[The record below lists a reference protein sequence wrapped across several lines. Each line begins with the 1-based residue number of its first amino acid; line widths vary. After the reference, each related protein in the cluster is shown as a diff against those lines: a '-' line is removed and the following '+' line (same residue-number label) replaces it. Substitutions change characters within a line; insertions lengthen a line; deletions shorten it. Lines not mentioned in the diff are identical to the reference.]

1 MNSAKLGA
9 NKDRQSTSR
18 TRIMQ
23 RIHNLGAHNIPTK
36 HKNTYNS
43 HGARRS
49 PAPTQ
54 QQLKDPKAPRHN
66 QTDHDQ
72 GAHNMPTKHKYTY
85 NGHGARRPPALTQQT
100 ENRQTGKQ
108 NTCIC
113 TTARGQTGPP
123 HQPNNRQR
131 ARRPPATS
139 KQTTN
144 RQNKTQTK
152 HTQKNKTARGSA
164 APPHQSI
171 YTEQTHKTMA
181 KTLQTA
187 PLRDGTGHTKC
198 PINPGGS
205 RSPAAHPWRGV
216 G

>member
-1 MNSAKLGA
+1 MHMYNRQRA
-9 NKDRQSTSR
+9 DR
-18 TRIMQ
+18 
-23 RIHNLGAHNIPTK
+23 P
-36 HKNTYNS
+36 
-43 HGARRS
+43 

-54 QQLKDPKAPRHN
+54 QPKTGKQENKTHAYEQPPEGTPVPHNDPTTAKGPVGPSPQPNRPRPR
-66 QTDHDQ
+66 
-72 GAHNMPTKHKYTY
+72 GAQQPTKHKHMY
-85 NGHGARRPPALTQQT
+85 NGQGARRPPAPTQQT
-100 ENRQTGKQ
+100 ENRQPGKQ
-108 NTCIC
+108 NACIC

-152 HTQKNKTARGSA
+152 HTHKNKTARGSA

-171 YTEQTHKTMA
+171 YTEHTHKTMA